1 MYLVLPQYW
10 ARLWTESSSDKT
22 WWHFQHMGN
31 IRSFR
36 LCIRVTLPRGKQS
49 FDMYD
54 HRLVPLDRLLELLI
68 PP

>member
-1 MYLVLPQYW
+1 MTKL
-10 ARLWTESSSDKT
+10 DGI
-22 WWHFQHMGN
+22 FQHMGN

-36 LCIRVTLPRGKQS
+36 LTIRVTLPRGKQS

-54 HRLVPLDRLLELLI
+54 HRLVPLDRLLELLL